1 MSLKARLDVLPDAQ
15 RALWPKLRE
24 VPKEFVLYGGTALA
38 LRLGH
43 RTSVDFDFFSSEPFQ
58 PARLRSNMDLLAHA
72 ETLDVSVNTL
82 TVATPVKLSFFGG
95 LKLGRVG
102 EPEMTSDGVIQV
114 ASLLDC
120 GACKMA
126 VVQERAQAKD
136 YLDVYALLKN
146 GLKLPDMLGAAA
158 AAYGEQFNPA
168 ITLKALTYFKDGDLP
183 GLPDEVKKT
192 LCDSSVSVRDIPT
205 VPRKANR
212 LN

>member
-1 MSLKARLDVLPDAQ
+1 MSLKARLDVLPEAQ

-24 VPKEFVLYGGTALA
+24 VPKDFVLYGGTALA

-43 RTSVDFDFFSSEPFQ
+43 RTSIDFDFFSSEPFE
-58 PARLRSNMDLLAHA
+58 PTRLRNSVAVLANA
-72 ETLDVSVNTL
+72 ETLDVSANTL

-102 EPEMTSDGVIQV
+102 DVEVTEDGITRV

-136 YLDVYALLKN
+136 YLDVYALLKS
-146 GLKLPDMLGAAA
+146 GLKLPDLLGAAA
-158 AAYGEQFNPA
+158 AVYGEQFNPA

-192 LCDSSVSVRDIPT
+192 LQEAAVAVRNIPT
-205 VPRKANR
+205 VPRKADR
-212 LN
+212 L